1 MNIKDFAQKYAESWK
16 QAALSGNTD
25 EFEKMH
31 DPSFISHDLFIEAPL
46 KGYLQHLRDIK
57 KSGEIIK
64 FDLQLLTSDTSLF
77 LLDFKSCYHFKE
89 NVPGK
94 PNTAGKEV
102 NAHYRCLFHVKDGK
116 VDELWSAGSATE
128 KAL

>member
-1 MNIKDFAQKYAESWK
+1 MPIKDFAERYAKAWQ
-16 QAALSGNTD
+16 QAALMGNTD
-25 EFEKMH
+25 EFEKWH
-31 DPSFISHDLFIEAPL
+31 DPSFVSHDLFIEAPL

-57 KSGEIIK
+57 KAGEIKK
-64 FDLQLLTSDTSLF
+64 FELKYLTGDTILF
-77 LLDFKSCYHFKE
+77 LLDFKACYHFKE

-94 PNTAGKEV
+94 PGTAGKEV

-116 VDELWSAGSATE
+116 VDELWSAGAAQE

>member
-1 MNIKDFAQKYAESWK
+1 LNIKDFAEKYAKVWK

-25 EFEKMH
+25 EFEPMH
-31 DPSFISHDLFIEAPL
+31 DPSFVSHDLFIEAPL

-57 KSGEIIK
+57 KSGEIKK
-64 FDLQLLTSDTSLF
+64 FELDYLVGDTSLF
-77 LLDFKSCYHFKE
+77 LLDFKALYHFRE

-94 PNTAGKEV
+94 PDTKGKEV
-102 NAHYRCLFHVKDGK
+102 STRYRCLFHIKDGK

>member
-1 MNIKDFAQKYAESWK
+1 MNIKDFADKYAQAWK
-16 QAALSGNTD
+16 QAAESGNTD

-31 DPSFISHDLFIEAPL
+31 DPSFMSHDLFIEAPL

-57 KSGEIIK
+57 KSGEIKK
-64 FDLQLLTSDTSLF
+64 FDLKYLIGDTSLF
-77 LLDFKSCYHFKE
+77 LLDFKALYHFRE

-94 PNTAGKEV
+94 PNTKGKEV
-102 NAHYRCLFHVKDGK
+102 SAHYRCLFHVKDGK
-116 VDELWSAGSATE
+116 VDELWSAGAAQE